1 MSKHASLG
9 AYGVMYV
16 VINKK
21 NQVISLLLKNGV
33 VAPSNATDIQL
44 ALLVT
49 NLLKV
54 SKSFYKDFS
63 ALLLNQ
69 DVVNE
74 MSVNMSG
81 SYSNFTG
88 DAEWCKDSANKTA
101 NPNAYKI
108 LCKDSSTFDPK
119 AFTTTTPSTTIA
131 TNTSS
136 TSWLNT
142 GLGLLQDGFK
152 GYLQLDENKTKRE
165 LADASVKISA
175 DEVTKKEDLPPSTGL
190 STGAIVGISLLG
202 VTVVGL
208 VIYLIVKNKNQ

>member
-1 MSKHASLG
+1 MGKNASLG

-16 VINKK
+16 VQNKK
-21 NQVISLLLKNGV
+21 SKVIALLLKNGV
-33 VAPSNATDIQL
+33 VVPSNATDMQI

-54 SKSFYKDFS
+54 SKSFYRDFS

-69 DVVNE
+69 DVVAG

-108 LCKDSSTFDPK
+108 LCKDSTTFDPK
-119 AFTTTTPSTTIA
+119 TFTSEKKDTTL
-131 TNTSS
+131 NTSFI
-136 TSWLNT
+136 NK
-142 GLGLLQDGFK
+142 GLDFLQSSVKD
-152 GYLQLDENKTKRE
+152 YLQYDDNKTKRE
-165 LADASVKISA
+165 LANASVKISA
-175 DEVTKKEDLPPSTGL
+175 DEVTKAGILPTKKGL